1 MVDIQ
6 RPGTLDVTH
15 SNPRRTLYLVGDENT
30 DGSVRFF
37 LDGNEMVAHA
47 ESRENGVW
55 NDAPFRTSAK
65 SLEIGRDLFLSAG
78 FSFIETGSFSTST
91 TEERTLIPHIVFT
104 EEGTALLHTPIL
116 KGEET
121 FIVDSGAVFQI
132 VSTKITQGFTL
143 PSRRLIKTI
152 THLVGSVSATEEVLH
167 SIYLGTDETGFLISQ
182 IRVPASELPANT
194 PWALDFDY
202 ALGLEANQSI
212 FTVTESNADISLQVD
227 ASFNIVTTMVAQVLG
242 EIDIYTDNR
251 VFNNDIDGVMDLNL
265 NPVYGNQFV

>member
-6 RPGTLDVTH
+6 RPASLDVTH
-15 SNPRRTLYLVGDENT
+15 SNPRRTLYLVGDEDT

-37 LDGNEMVAHA
+37 LDGDETVAHA

-78 FSFIETGSFSTST
+78 FSFIETSSFSSASQ
-91 TEERTLIPHIVFT
+91 EERTLIPHVLFT
-104 EEGTALLHTPIL
+104 EEGTEQVHTPTL

-121 FIVDSGAVFQI
+121 FVIDSGAAFQT
-132 VSTKITQGFTL
+132 VSTKISQGFTL

-152 THLVGSVSATEEVLH
+152 THQVGSVSATEDVLH

-182 IRVPASELPANT
+182 LRVPASELPANT
-194 PWALDFDY
+194 PWVLDFDY

-212 FTVTESNADISLQVD
+212 FTVTESSADISLQLD
-227 ASFNIVTTMVAQVLG
+227 ASFNIVTTMVAQILD
-242 EIDIYTDNR
+242 EIDIYTDNA
-251 VFNNDIDGVMDLNL
+251 VFDLDIDMVMDLNL